1 MGARDGALR
10 STHEPLEGETRRMRE
25 SNLRPGALPFRTV
38 DVLDGEM
45 FPRRL
50 SSQPDSS
57 PPLAVLLHGYG
68 GDERSMGVFAGA
80 LPRGWEALAV
90 RGILPAEPGG
100 YCWHDGARWPPPEA
114 RRFAPAVEF
123 LHGRVGERPAVWIG
137 FSQGAALAFCCAAAG
152 LPTIGV
158 ASLAGYLPAGLPALP
173 HGLPVFWSHGTKDR
187 RVPIGSARRAADE
200 LRARGADL
208 EFCESDT
215 GHKVG
220 AACLRAL
227 RAWLVRLAA
236 T

>member
-1 MGARDGALR
+1 MSAA
-10 STHEPLEGETRRMRE
+10 SE
-25 SNLRPGALPFRTV
+25 
-38 DVLDGEM
+38 
-45 FPRRL
+45 
-50 SSQPDSS
+50 SS

-90 RGILPAEPGG
+90 RGILSAEPGG
-100 YCWHDGARWPPPEA
+100 YCWHDGQRWPPPEA

-123 LHGRVGERPAVWIG
+123 LRGRAGGRPAVWIG

-158 ASLAGYLPAGLPALP
+158 ANLAGYLPAKLPP
-173 HGLPVFWSHGTKDR
+173 VPSGLPVFWSHGTKDR
-187 RVPIGSARRAADE
+187 RVPIGWARRAADA
-200 LRARGADL
+200 LRAWRVDL
-208 EFCESDT
+208 AFCESDT

-227 RAWLVRLAA
+227 RDWLANLAA